1 MINLS
6 LTACILIVF
15 IAGFTVG
22 MILGYILRGEEE

>member
-6 LTACILIVF
+6 LTAGILIVF

-22 MILGYILRGEEE
+22 MILGYILGGE